1 VFRIV
6 VDESH
11 QEFIHWE
18 ATAPFGEKLLR
29 SARLPQVIFV
39 R

>member
-1 VFRIV
+1 MNVA
-6 VDESH
+6 

-18 ATAPFGEKLLR
+18 ATASHGEKLLR
-29 SARLPQVIFV
+29 SARLPIVIFV